1 MWSISFGVLTVVALF
16 FSSSGVDSA
25 KSEVASAPPAPAFE
39 IITSTGETFNNLS
52 FKGRPAVLVFW
63 APWCKVCQ
71 RELPEL
77 AQFYQERRPAPL
89 RMVSIGFADF
99 RSNVEAF
106 VKDRPEVFIFPN
118 AYDEERWL
126 AQTFRVNATP
136 TYIVLDAQGR
146 IALTHRGG
154 GVLQN
159 PRFQQFL
166 SVLKG

>member
-1 MWSISFGVLTVVALF
+1 MVDQPPGIDRGRAVFQFIGRGFCEKRSGDCTSG
-16 FSSSGVDSA
+16 SGVRDHH
-25 KSEVASAPPAPAFE
+25 
-39 IITSTGETFNNLS
+39 LH
-52 FKGRPAVLVFW
+52 GRDVQQPRL
-63 APWCKVCQ
+63 
-71 RELPEL
+71 
-77 AQFYQERRPAPL
+77 
-89 RMVSIGFADF
+89 
-99 RSNVEAF
+99 NVEAF

-166 SVLKG
+166 SALKG

>member
-1 MWSISFGVLTVVALF
+1 MWSISFGVLTAVALF

-25 KSEVASAPPAPAFE
+25 KSEVAAAPPAPAFE

-52 FKGRPAVLVFW
+52 LKGRPAVLVFW

-71 RELPEL
+71 RELPDL
-77 AQFYQERRPAPL
+77 AQFYQQRRSAPL
-89 RMVSIGFADF
+89 RMVSIGFADL

-146 IALTHRGG
+146 IAMTHRGG

-166 SVLKG
+166 SALKG